1 MQSGEGDFLVLLQLI
16 PLLTLWAIAV
26 PIVWR
31 IARRKGV
38 GVLGAVVG
46 CFPFWL
52 ALVALYWASL
62 TDKAVLDRLAR
73 LEGSA
78 PK

>member
-1 MQSGEGDFLVLLQLI
+1 
-16 PLLTLWAIAV
+16 
-26 PIVWR
+26 
-31 IARRKGV
+31 
-38 GVLGAVVG
+38 VLGAVVG
-46 CFPFWL
+46 CCPCWL
-52 ALVALYWASL
+52 GLVALYWASL